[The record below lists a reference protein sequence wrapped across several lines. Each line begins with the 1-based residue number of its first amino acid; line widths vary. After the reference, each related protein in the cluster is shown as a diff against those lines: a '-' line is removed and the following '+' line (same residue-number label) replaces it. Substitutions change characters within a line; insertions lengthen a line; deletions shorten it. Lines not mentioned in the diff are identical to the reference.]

1 MMKDF
6 KEKAIILTG
15 ASSGIGEGVAREL
28 DAADIARCVRFMLEQ
43 PRHVTIPRLLVLP
56 SEQPM

>member
-1 MMKDF
+1 MSL
-6 KEKAIILTG
+6 ENQVAIITG